1 MITRIDCDVMA
12 NLKRPLLGLG
22 HWIRVIQDA
31 GGVWT
36 VIKRLSR
43 LVQNEVLGAPYWDQ
57 VCYCVC
63 VCAHRDGPAEIRTGT
78 LVGADKFGNKYYE
91 NNNYIWCKT
100 FENV

>member
-1 MITRIDCDVMA
+1 MLAPNVFAIAVFISDIIHTDSCKKLRFFKTASPDVITRIDCDVMA

-63 VCAHRDGPAEIRTGT
+63 VCVCT
-78 LVGADKFGNKYYE
+78 
-91 NNNYIWCKT
+91 
-100 FENV
+100 